1 MTFARGL
8 VACTGIHFE
17 KYRVKRTING
27 STTPGCKD
35 SLTKSVSPA
44 LLSTARDSIVLA
56 GGKNMSQSIKEE
68 LIQILDRLSLDN
80 LLVVLRFVWS
90 IEQQAT
96 AQVAASAGVS
106 DEEVERA
113 MADFIAAAG
122 CGHSGDTPSSLRI
135 DKILYGRPETS

>member
-1 MTFARGL
+1 
-8 VACTGIHFE
+8 
-17 KYRVKRTING
+17 
-27 STTPGCKD
+27 
-35 SLTKSVSPA
+35 
-44 LLSTARDSIVLA
+44 
-56 GGKNMSQSIKEE
+56 MSQSIKEE

-90 IEQQAT
+90 VEQQAT

-122 CGHSGDTPSSLRI
+122 CGHSGDTQSSLRI